1 MLLYLHIPF
10 CDSKCFYCSFNSY
23 VDKFEYKK
31 NYMQAIIKQFEYEA
45 KKFDLKKNSLK
56 TVFIGGGTPS
66 TVSPELYAPFF
77 EKISKYFDEEIEITT
92 EANPNSASS
101 GWIKGMKE
109 VGINR
114 VSFGVQSFD
123 DNKLKYL
130 GRNHSS
136 KSAVK
141 AIENAYNLGIKN
153 ISLDIIHDTKID
165 NKKLLKNDI
174 DIAKKLPINHI
185 SSYSLSI
192 EKDTKF
198 YNIKETSKDNTNEQ
212 IWFYEEIEHVGFPR
226 YEVSN
231 FGRYICKHN
240 VGYWKHKDYIGI
252 GAGAVGFKKD
262 KRFYPH
268 RNIEKYISNP
278 IYQDIEN
285 ISKIELK
292 EEKIFLGLRSFV
304 GFDKKILNE
313 KEISRVDILI
323 KEKKVTEKNSKIYNF
338 DYLLSDEIALFILD

>member
-1 MLLYLHIPF
+1 LLLYLHIPF

-31 NYMQAIIKQFEYEA
+31 KYMEAVTKQFDYEA

-66 TVSPELYAPFF
+66 SVAPELYVSFF
-77 EKISKYFDEEIEITT
+77 EKISKYFDKEIEITT

-101 GWIKGMKE
+101 SWIKGMKE
-109 VGINR
+109 LGINR
-114 VSFGVQSFD
+114 VSFGVQSFND
-123 DNKLKYL
+123 EKLKYL
-130 GRNHSS
+130 GRNHTS

-141 AIENAYNLGIKN
+141 AIENAYGIGIKN

-165 NKKLLKNDI
+165 NKKLLKNDLYL
-174 DIAKKLPINHI
+174 AKKLPVNHI
-185 SSYSLSI
+185 SSYSLTI

-198 YNIKETSKDNTNEQ
+198 YNIKEVPKDDIAEQ
-212 IWFYEEIEHVGFPR
+212 IWFYKEIENAGFPR

-268 RNIEKYISNP
+268 RNIEQYISNP
-278 IYQDIEN
+278 LYQNSEN

-292 EEKIFLGLRSFV
+292 EEKVFLGLRSFV
-304 GFDKKILNE
+304 GFEKKILNE
-313 KEISRVDILI
+313 KERSKVDILI
-323 KEKKVTEKNSKIYNF
+323 KEKKVIQKNGKIYNLE
-338 DYLLSDEIALFILD
+338 YLLSDEIALFILD

>member
-1 MLLYLHIPF
+1 
-10 CDSKCFYCSFNSY
+10 
-23 VDKFEYKK
+23 
-31 NYMQAIIKQFEYEA
+31 MQAIIKQFDYEA

-109 VGINR
+109 LGINR

-212 IWFYEEIEHVGFPR
+212 IWFYEEIEHAGFPR

-240 VGYWKHKDYIGI
+240 VGYWEHKDYIGI

-262 KRFYPH
+262 KRFYPY

-313 KEISRVDILI
+313 KESSRVDILI
-323 KEKKVTEKNSKIYNF
+323 KEKKVTEKNSKIYNL

>member
-1 MLLYLHIPF
+1 
-10 CDSKCFYCSFNSY
+10 
-23 VDKFEYKK
+23 
-31 NYMQAIIKQFEYEA
+31 MQAIIKQFDYEA

-109 VGINR
+109 LGINR

-313 KEISRVDILI
+313 KESSRVDILI
-323 KEKKVTEKNSKIYNF
+323 KEKKVTEKNSKIYNL